1 MDRAL
6 EAEPDT
12 ADEQEPA
19 GGPKDEQQRFQ
30 SFFNAAI
37 YEENDEQISYLKLQ
51 RHIQTNHP
59 VDEDGNPFEL
69 TANIGSLD
77 LLDALSSCSGA
88 FEGEINADEGRHT
101 EEKEE
106 KRIEITRI

>member
-1 MDRAL
+1 MNQKTNYMDRAL

-37 YEENDEQISYLKLQ
+37 YEENDEYI
-51 RHIQTNHP
+51 
-59 VDEDGNPFEL
+59 
-69 TANIGSLD
+69 
-77 LLDALSSCSGA
+77 
-88 FEGEINADEGRHT
+88 
-101 EEKEE
+101 
-106 KRIEITRI
+106 